1 MFRLVGFFILV
12 FVVLNV
18 LRGVLAPVPI
28 VGAILGIPLL
38 GFWIVALG
46 LSWAFSRF
54 ANDAVDRSRQRSLV
68 RTLGAV
74 ETPHNQGKL
83 GSLLIQ
89 QGRYKRAIEPLE
101 NAIAGDPNTAGW
113 HFRLGQ
119 ARLKTGD
126 FEGAS
131 QALLRTLEIDEAY
144 GYGSALL
151 HLAETELAAGRE
163 ESSLQRLEQFERNHG
178 PSPESAYRRGKAHLR
193 AGRKEAAH
201 AAFDEVAELARTQ
214 AKYQKKQGGA
224 WALRAQLARWTG

>member
-18 LRGVLAPVPI
+18 LREVLAPVPI
-28 VGAILGIPLL
+28 LGAVLGVPLL

-46 LSWAFSRF
+46 LSWVLSRF
-54 ANDAVDRSRQRSLV
+54 ASNAVDRSRQRSLV

-89 QGRYKRAIEPLE
+89 QGRYKRALKPLQDAVRGEPSVAE
-101 NAIAGDPNTAGW
+101 W
-113 HFRLGQ
+113 HYRLGQ
-119 ARLKTGD
+119 AKLKSKD
-126 FEGAS
+126 LNGAS
-131 QALLRTLEIDEAY
+131 QALLSALAIDEEYAY
-144 GYGSALL
+144 GAALMQ
-151 HLAETELAAGRE
+151 LAEAELLAGRE

-178 PSPESAYRRGKAHLR
+178 PSPESAYRRGKAHR
-193 AGRKEAAH
+193 KAGRKDAAQS
-201 AAFDEVAELARTQ
+201 AFDEVAELARTQ

-224 WALRAQLARWTG
+224 WVFRAQLARWFG